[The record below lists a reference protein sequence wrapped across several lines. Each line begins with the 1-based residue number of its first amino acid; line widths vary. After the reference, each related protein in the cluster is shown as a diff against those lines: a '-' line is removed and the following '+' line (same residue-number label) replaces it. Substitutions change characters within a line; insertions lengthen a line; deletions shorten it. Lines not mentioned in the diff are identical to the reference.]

1 MEVCLFV
8 FIVVCYIYSS
18 ITLSLSLLLL
28 VAMVYSCRTT
38 IKFVFSQCVTGL
50 PDIRLNIQRPIL
62 ADQTNVVTSGS
73 FGKLLIR
80 PPLIYL

>member
-28 VAMVYSCRTT
+28 VMVYSCRTKIT
-38 IKFVFSQCVTGL
+38 FVFFQCVTDL

-62 ADQTNVVTSGS
+62 ADQTNVLTSGS